1 MCVHMQNNVKVCKTL
16 FKHRAQNLQKPT
28 SKPSETWYLHV
39 KVAAFKYHL
48 YSTSQRIFY
57 LTPNVLKQCKF
68 TVFESIPKKPG
79 VAGEREGR
87 SS

>member
-1 MCVHMQNNVKVCKTL
+1 MQNNVKVCKTL

-39 KVAAFKYHL
+39 KAAPSNTTQS
-48 YSTSQRIFY
+48 STSHRIFY

-68 TVFESIPKKPG
+68 TVFESSPKNL
-79 VAGEREGR
+79 V
-87 SS
+87 